1 MAYVFQVESDR
12 GDRGIWGDR
21 GSGLRSRQPPLG
33 HGARRAERCKCSD
46 PLRFVSPM
54 PSKPPT
60 YTLHFDL
67 YKPEPESFAYSNIE
81 KLIYAK
87 WSCYFD
93 YRDSQRSNMQAISRQ
108 CTHMLASLSTEKL
121 QEHKDMAE
129 PRLEIALRYVQIRL
143 HHLSY
148 LK

>member
-1 MAYVFQVESDR
+1 
-12 GDRGIWGDR
+12 
-21 GSGLRSRQPPLG
+21 
-33 HGARRAERCKCSD
+33 
-46 PLRFVSPM
+46 M

-67 YKPEPESFAYSNIE
+67 YKPEPESFAYRNIE

-87 WSCYFD
+87 RLCYFD

-108 CTHMLASLSTEKL
+108 CTHMLSSLSTEKL
-121 QEHKDMAE
+121 QEHQDMAE
-129 PRLEIALRYVQIRL
+129 PRLEIALRYVQIRI

-148 LK
+148 LKQQPVR